1 MRIGTFGSL
10 NAGRDGGGF
19 QPFQEFSQLFRERRL
34 QLQQFSSYGVGKF
47 ELCSVKKISSQS
59 EDLRL
64 GLAASSPG
72 LRGLCG
78 NLVGELTC
86 STIKCVSYDRMAN

>member
-1 MRIGTFGSL
+1 MRIGTFGSF
-10 NAGRDGGGF
+10 NTGSRRGAF
-19 QPFQEFSQLFRERRL
+19 QPFQELLQLFRERRL
-34 QLQQFSSYGVGKF
+34 QLQQFSSHGVGKF
-47 ELCSVKKISSQS
+47 KLCSVKKISSQS
-59 EDLRL
+59 KDLRL

-86 STIKCVSYDRMAN
+86 STIKRVSYDWMAN

>member
-1 MRIGTFGSL
+1 MRIGTFGSF
-10 NAGRDGGGF
+10 NAGNDGGAF
-19 QPFQEFSQLFRERRL
+19 QAFQELFQLFRERRL
-34 QLQQFSSYGVGKF
+34 QLQQLSGHGVGKF
-47 ELCSVKKISSQS
+47 KLCSVKKISSQS
-59 EDLRL
+59 EDLGL

-86 STIKCVSYDRMAN
+86 STIKRFSYHWMAN